1 MVDPL
6 ITFVHIS
13 DLHLPARTSVV
24 LDGRPNAHA
33 SARAVIAQVN
43 ALPFPVELVLI
54 TGDVGHDPGHE
65 SDYLAVKSTVS
76 QFLPKFYVMAGNHDR
91 SKWLHHVVM
100 GRVPDTYYY
109 AFQANGVQFA
119 CLDSSVKNSHHGK
132 LGEDQLAWLDALVSI
147 PSDQPLVVAL
157 HHHPIVLGSQSMDS
171 IRLTDGEALHRIL
184 LKARHRIRCV
194 LFGHIHESVTIIRDG
209 ITYASTHSTWFQSR
223 SWHGQDDFQK
233 DVIHTPGF
241 NVVTLMPNGDT
252 FIRAFRAPVG

>member
-1 MVDPL
+1 M
-6 ITFVHIS
+6 IS
-13 DLHLPARTSVV
+13 CGQLP
-24 LDGRPNAHA
+24 
-33 SARAVIAQVN
+33 
-43 ALPFPVELVLI
+43 
-54 TGDVGHDPGHE
+54 E
-65 SDYLAVKSTVS
+65 SP

-119 CLDSSVKNSHHGK
+119 CLDSSVKNSTMGSSVK
-132 LGEDQLAWLDALVSI
+132 TSSPGWMPWYPFPRINPWA
-147 PSDQPLVVAL
+147 VAL
-157 HHHPIVLGSQSMDS
+157 HHHPIVLGSQSMES

-241 NVVTLMPNGDT
+241 MWSP
-252 FIRAFRAPVG
+252 